1 MLRYRSGTTL
11 GRLNR
16 TDQCATKFDA
26 GLQELRSEEIARAVQ
41 FHARAVKIAIGNACR
56 AAQSLLAHALMLF
69 FYGKLVN
76 QSREMTYGRGRVVF
90 GGDDGRASRAR
101 EKKTCLPPSRPCPL
115 FQTPNWPPPLF
126 SHSSAPRQRNF
137 DASVELSLGRMR
149 SFARDQVLQVAR
161 SGGAGRQVPIGEFA
175 PPFFND
181 YYLLPG
187 WRVRTRVRAKTT
199 PGSPTRPAA

>member
-1 MLRYRSGTTL
+1 MTSAL
-11 GRLNR
+11 
-16 TDQCATKFDA
+16 QKFNA
-26 GLQELRSEEIARAVQ
+26 GLQESCSAVIVKRDLRVLYISTLERSRLQSAMHAARRAISPCACIDAV
-41 FHARAVKIAIGNACR
+41 
-56 AAQSLLAHALMLF
+56 

-199 PGSPTRPAA
+199 PGSPTRSAA